1 MGIAVAKS
9 STRCTPSQEVPMSLN
24 HSPETHK
31 NLIAR
36 IPKVTGRDL
45 PEWFQA
51 IDDGPSFI
59 RCEERVNW
67 LADEHGLSHGYAVA
81 LVHEHE
87 LHRRAARY

>member
-1 MGIAVAKS
+1 
-9 STRCTPSQEVPMSLN
+9 MSLN

-36 IPKVTGRDL
+36 IPTVTGRDL

-51 IDDGPSFI
+51 IENGPAFL
-59 RCEERVNW
+59 RHDERVNW
-67 LADEHGLSHGYAVA
+67 LADEHGISHGYAAA

-87 LHRRAARY
+87 LTRLARRY